1 MNRADAIHP
10 SPQRCRP
17 SPCAPVR
24 LTITACVIALLSGT
38 PAWAEK
44 ADREQPMV
52 LESDQGGTVDL
63 QKQIAVYQG
72 NVVIQQGSL
81 RIGADRV
88 EVRQDK
94 DSFRQATAWGNPAKL
109 ATLFQRLDT
118 PGETLEGEAL
128 RLEHDGRTDTLKLMG
143 NAKLRRLKKGQL
155 ADEVTGAVITWQ
167 NGTEVF
173 KVEGSSPSTTNSG
186 SPGRVRAII
195 APRDAGSKP

>member
-1 MNRADAIHP
+1 MKRADALFP
-10 SPQRCRP
+10 SLRRSRP
-17 SPCAPVR
+17 TPHASVC
-24 LTITACVIALLSGT
+24 LTIAAWVMACVSGT

-44 ADREQPMV
+44 ADRDQPMV

-63 QKQIAVYQG
+63 QKQIAIYQG

-94 DSFRQATAWGNPAKL
+94 DSFRQATAWGNTAKL

-128 RLEHDGRTDTLKLMG
+128 RLEHDGRTDTLKLVG
-143 NAKLRRLKKGQL
+143 SAKLRRLKKGQL

-173 KVEGSSPSTTNSG
+173 KVEGSTAGSGGST
-186 SPGRVRAII
+186 GRVKAII
-195 APRDAGSKP
+195 APRESGAKP

>member
-1 MNRADAIHP
+1 MGLG
-10 SPQRCRP
+10 
-17 SPCAPVR
+17 VG
-24 LTITACVIALLSGT
+24 TTAR
-38 PAWAEK
+38 AEK
-44 ADREQPMV
+44 SDRDQPMV

-63 QKQIAVYQG
+63 QKQTALYQG

-94 DSFRQATAWGNPAKL
+94 DSFRQATAWGSPARL

-128 RLEHDGRTDTLKLMG
+128 RLEHDGRTDTLKLVG

-155 ADEVTGAVITWQ
+155 ADEVTGALITWQ

-173 KVEGSSPSTTNSG
+173 KVEGSSPSGAGSG
-186 SPGRVRAII
+186 GGRVRAVI
-195 APRDAGSKP
+195 APRDAGAKP